1 MQVALFWFV
10 LLPILFGV
18 ISYLFPAKKG
28 IIPLLLFQLV
38 LFAFAVSNFLAVK
51 AGGTRVEVLGGYPVG
66 IGISLKSDPVSAVLI
81 MLVVFLFTNMIL
93 FNYHKDY
100 TNYLFRLLYLI
111 LEGLICALFL
121 SNDLFNIFVLIEI
134 STIIVSILIIFK
146 KYSQSIYDGIIYLFS
161 NLIAAS
167 FFLFGIGFLYRYF
180 GVLDISLLTK
190 MVGEF
195 DQPQVL
201 YLPFAMI
208 VTGLS
213 LKSAVMPLFSWL
225 PKAHGTPS
233 APSEVSA
240 ILSGIY
246 IKCGLFVFVRVSAIF
261 ADVIDVGQIFV
272 VLGALTSVVGFIFAL
287 SQTDI
292 KLILAY
298 HTVSQ
303 VGLMMLGLSLGTE
316 YAFYGAF
323 YHLINHA
330 IFKSTLFLTA
340 GIMIEEYH
348 TRTLYQMKGLFQ
360 KQPIVALATLVS
372 ILGITGA
379 PLFNGS
385 YSKFLIEKGGMHLPF
400 FDILMLLI
408 NLGTI
413 LSFVKYSTVLRKD
426 SSQTPIPIRWNQAIV
441 ILVLATTTF
450 LGGLFGSKLSG
461 YFFGVHKEIYVS
473 DYFIKLGIYLISVGL
488 CYLFY
493 RYIFPKIK
501 LFQTIRQIELSF
513 NEIVLSIFVFFCGIY
528 LYLVAFG
535 GNPVL

>member
-1 MQVALFWFV
+1 MVIDLFWFV
-10 LLPILFGV
+10 LLPILFAV
-18 ISYLFPAKKG
+18 FSYLIYPKKG
-28 IIPLLLFQLV
+28 LILV
-38 LFAFAVSNFLAVK
+38 LFFQFLLFYLAVCNFLEVK
-51 AGGTRVEVLGGYPVG
+51 ANGTRLEILGGYPQG
-66 IGISLKSDPVSAVLI
+66 IGISLKSDLVSAVLI
-81 MLVVFLFTNMIL
+81 MLVIFLFTNMIL

-100 TNYLFRLLYLI
+100 VNYLFRLLYLI

-121 SNDLFNIFVLIEI
+121 SNDLFNIFVLVEV

-167 FFLFGIGFLYRYF
+167 FFLFGIGILYRYF
-180 GVLDISLLTK
+180 GVLDISLLTEA
-190 MVGEF
+190 VSRF
-195 DQPQVL
+195 DNPPAL
-201 YLPFAMI
+201 FLPFAMI
-208 VTGLS
+208 ITGLS

-233 APSEVSA
+233 APSIVSA

-246 IKCGLFVFVRVSAIF
+246 IKCGLFIFVRVSAIF
-261 ADVIDVGQIFV
+261 HGVIDVGQIFIV
-272 VLGALTSVVGFIFAL
+272 MGALTAVVGFIFAL

-316 YAFYGAF
+316 YAYYGAF

-330 IFKSTLFLTA
+330 VFKSTLFLTA

-348 TRTLYQMKGLFQ
+348 TRNLYEIKGLWQ
-360 KQPIVALATLVS
+360 KQPLVALATLVS

-385 YSKFLIEKGGMHLPF
+385 YSKYLIEKGGLHLPF
-400 FDILMLLI
+400 FDVLMLII

-413 LSFVKYSTVLRKD
+413 VSFVKYSSVLKKD
-426 SSQTPIPIRWNQAIV
+426 NSQQRVPLRFNQSIV
-441 ILVLATTTF
+441 ILTLAAVTF
-450 LGGLFGSKLSG
+450 LGGLFGPYLSSF
-461 YFFGVHKEIYVS
+461 FFGISKPIYAS
-473 DYFIKLGIYLISVGL
+473 DYLIKLGVYLLSIAV

-493 RYIFPKIK
+493 RFFYHKIA
-501 LFQTIRQIELSF
+501 LFKKIRQIELSF
-513 NEIVLSIFVFFCGIY
+513 NEIVLSMFIFFCGMYFY
-528 LYLVAFG
+528 LIVFG
-535 GNPVL
+535 G

>member
-1 MQVALFWFV
+1 MVISLFWFV

-18 ISYLFPAKKG
+18 LSYLFASRKST
-28 IIPLLLFQLV
+28 ILVIAFQITLFY
-38 LFAFAVSNFLAVK
+38 FAVQNFLAVK
-51 AGGTRVEVLGGYPVG
+51 SGGTRTEILGGYPKG
-66 IGISLKSDPVSAVLI
+66 IGISLKSDSVSAVLI
-81 MLVVFLFTNMIL
+81 MLVIFLFTNMIL

-100 TNYLFRLLYLI
+100 VNYLFRLLYLI

-121 SNDLFNIFVLIEI
+121 SNDLFNIFVLVEV

-167 FFLFGIGFLYRYF
+167 FFLFGLGILYRYF
-180 GVLDISLLTK
+180 GVLDIDLLTEAVSQFEDVK
-190 MVGEF
+190 A
-195 DQPQVL
+195 L

-208 VTGLS
+208 ITGLS

-233 APSEVSA
+233 APSVVSA

-261 ADVIDVGQIFV
+261 RDVIDVGQIFIV
-272 VLGALTSVVGFIFAL
+272 MGALTAVVGFIFAL

-316 YAFYGAF
+316 YAYYGAF

-330 IFKSTLFLTA
+330 VFKSTLFLTA

-348 TRTLYQMKGLFQ
+348 TRNLYQIKGLFQ
-360 KQPIVALATLVS
+360 KQPIVAIATLVS

-385 YSKFLIEKGGMHLPF
+385 YSKYLIEKGGLHLPF
-400 FDILMLLI
+400 FDVLMLII

-413 LSFVKYSTVLRKD
+413 VSFVKYSSVLKKDPSQVRVPLRK
-426 SSQTPIPIRWNQAIV
+426 NQSVV
-441 ILVLATTTF
+441 ILTLAVVTF
-450 LGGLFGSKLSG
+450 LGGLFGPYISAF
-461 YFFGVHKEIYVS
+461 FFGVGKEIYAT
-473 DYFIKLGIYLISVGL
+473 DYLIKLGVYLLSILV

-493 RYIFPKIK
+493 RFLYHRIA
-501 LFQTIRQIELSF
+501 LFKKIRQIELSF
-513 NEIVLSIFVFFCGIY
+513 NEIVLSMFLFFCGMYFY
-528 LYLVAFG
+528 LMVFG
-535 GNPVL
+535 G

>member
-1 MQVALFWFV
+1 MSFALFWFV

-18 ISYLFPAKKG
+18 ASYLFPPKKG
-28 IIPLLLFQLV
+28 LLPILGLQAV
-38 LFAFAVSNFLAVK
+38 LFYLAVQNFLQVK
-51 AGGTRVEVLGGYPVG
+51 QFGTKIEVLGGYPVG
-66 IGISLKSDPVSAVLI
+66 IGISLKSDIVSAVMI
-81 MLVVFLFTNMIL
+81 MLVIFLFTNMIV

-100 TNYLFRLLYLI
+100 INYLFRLLFLI

-121 SNDLFNIFVLIEI
+121 TNDLFNMFVLIEI

-167 FFLFGIGFLYRYF
+167 FFLFGMGFLYRYF
-180 GVLDISLLTK
+180 GVLDIALLTEAVAK
-190 MVGEF
+190 F
-195 DQPQVL
+195 DNPSAL

-233 APSEVSA
+233 APSIVSA

-246 IKCGLFVFVRVSAIF
+246 IKCGLFVFVRVSGIF
-261 ADVIDVGQIFV
+261 QGVIDVGQIFV

-348 TRTLYQMKGLFQ
+348 TRNLYRIKGLFQ

-385 YSKFLIEKGGMHLPF
+385 YSKYLIEKGGMHLPF
-400 FDILMLLI
+400 FDILMLII

-413 LSFVKYSTVLRKD
+413 LSFVKYSSVLAKD
-426 SSQTPIPIRWNQAIV
+426 TTQVRVKLRPNQSIV
-441 ILVLATTTF
+441 ILLLATTTF
-450 LGGLFGSKLSG
+450 LGGLFGSFFSSFL
-461 YFFGVHKEIYVS
+461 FGVAKEIYIS
-473 DYFIKLGIYLISVGL
+473 DYFIKLAIYLVSICA

-493 RYIFPKIK
+493 RFLYPKIG
-501 LFQTIRQIELSF
+501 LFQKIRQIELSF
-513 NEIVLSIFVFFCGIY
+513 NEIVLSMFLFFCGMY
-528 LYLVAFG
+528 LYLVIFG
-535 GNPVL
+535 G